1 MAIHV
6 ALRHRTRYDYD
17 RPVSLSPHV
26 IRLRPAPHCR
36 TPILS
41 YSLGLVPKQH
51 FINWQQDPFGN
62 YLARVVFP
70 EPTRQL
76 VVDVELV
83 AEMAV
88 LNPFDFFL
96 EPSAEMFPFTYDETL
111 AKELT
116 PFLEKLPVTPKLR
129 EFVAAVDTKR
139 QRTVDFLV
147 ALNTQVSRA
156 VKYIIRLEPG
166 VQTPEETLT
175 LGSGSCRDS
184 AWLLVQTL
192 PPSGSGR
199 ALRLGLSDSAQA
211 GRQGARWPKRH
222 RRRLHRPS
230 RLDRG
235 LSARRRLDWTRSDIG
250 ASRRRGPHP
259 ACRDAGPAE
268 RRAGHGRRRRVRS
281 RHSHTKCRYGA
292 STNRRASPSPTPMNN
307 GSGSKSSATTST
319 PMLKA
324 GDVRLTMGGE
334 PTFVSIDDMD
344 GAEWNFT
351 ALGDDKRRLAGALVR
366 RLKDRFAPGALLH
379 FGQGKWYPGESLPR
393 WALGCCWRR
402 DGVPS
407 GTTRRSSRT
416 TRSTTAM
423 ATPTREQVHHRAGGR
438 AWRRRRACHPRLRGC
453 LVLPAGRAPAAGER
467 RSVQV
472 AAEERRRSSP
482 PGARLRAGARQGR
495 RLRAADQ
502 APRRVAREHWV
513 SGPWFVRPEHLFLI
527 PGDSP
532 IGYRLP
538 LDSLPW
544 TAPKE
549 AETMFDVDPF
559 ARREPLAARQPVPQ
573 RQLAVRADARGSGT
587 QPAAGDCHATAG
599 SADVSASGVI
609 RTALCVEAREG
620 RLHVFMPPVATTE
633 DYLDLVAKVE
643 ETAGDSAC
651 RCSSRA
657 RRRAGSAAQQPKVT
671 PDPGVIE
678 VNLQPASDWAAT
690 RRAHDHAVR
699 GSAPDA
705 AGNREVHARRP
716 PHRHR
721 RRQPHRPRRR
731 HGRRQPVP
739 APARSAAQPARLLAQ
754 SPVAVVPVLRTLL
767 RADQSAS
774 AGRRG
779 PQRLAPRA
787 RDRVR
792 AGSRRERVAR
802 RGSSIAF
809 SATCSST

>member
-70 EPTRQL
+70 EQTRQL

-147 ALNTQVSRA
+147 ALNTQASRA

-184 AWLLVQTL
+184 AWLLVQTF
-192 PPSGSGR
+192 R
-199 ALRLGLSDSAQA
+199 RLGLAARFVSGYLIQLKPDVKALDGPSGTDVDFTDLHAWTEVYLPGA
-211 GRQGARWPKRH
+211 GWIGLDPTSGLLAGEGHIPLAATPDPQGAAPVTGAVDECEVTFAH
-222 RRRLHRPS
+222 EMSVRRIYESPRVTKPY
-230 RLDRG
+230 
-235 LSARRRLDWTRSDIG
+235 SDEQWQRI
-250 ASRRRGPHP
+250 
-259 ACRDAGPAE
+259 E
-268 RRAGHGRRRRVRS
+268 RVGHHIDSV
-281 RHSHTKCRYGA
+281 
-292 STNRRASPSPTPMNN
+292 
-307 GSGSKSSATTST
+307 
-319 PMLKA
+319 LKA

-351 ALGDDKRRLAGALVR
+351 ALGDNKRRLAGALVR

-393 WALGCCWRR
+393 WALGCWWRR
-402 DGVPS
+402 DGVPIWVNEKLIADDTVDY
-407 GTTRRSSRT
+407 GYGDAHANKFITALVDVLGVDAAHVIPAYEDVWHYLLAERRLPVNVDPFKSQLKNEEDRA
-416 TRSTTAM
+416 RLA
-423 ATPTREQVHHRAGGR
+423 RVFEQGLDKVIGY
-438 AWRRRRACHPRLRGC
+438 
-453 LVLPAGRAPAAGER
+453 VLPIKRRDESRA
-467 RSVQV
+467 ST
-472 AAEERRRSSP
+472 
-482 PGARLRAGARQGR
+482 
-495 RLRAADQ
+495 
-502 APRRVAREHWV
+502 WV
-513 SGPWFVRPEHLFLI
+513 SGPWFVRSEHLFLI

-549 AETMFDVDPF
+549 AETMFEVDPF
-559 ARREPLAARQPVPQ
+559 ARREPLAARQPAPQ

-587 QPAAGDCHATAG
+587 PAAAAIAIQQPQRG
-599 SADVSASGVI
+599 VSAAGVI
-609 RTALCVEAREG
+609 KTALCVQAREG

-633 DYLDLVAKVE
+633 AYLDLVAKVE
-643 ETAGDSAC
+643 ETA
-651 RCSSRA
+651 
-657 RRRAGSAAQQPKVT
+657 RRLGMPVLLEGTPPEPDPRLNNLKVT
-671 PDPGVIE
+671 PDPGRHRS
-678 VNLQPASDWAAT
+678 QPAAGVRLGSD
-690 RRAHDHAVR
+690 RRAHLHAVP
-699 GSAPDA
+699 GSAPDQ

-716 PHRHR
+716 AYRDR
-721 RRQPHRPRRR
+721 RRQPHGARRR
-731 HGRRQPVP
+731 HGRRQSVP
-739 APARSAAQPARLLAQ
+739 APARSPAQPAWLLAQ
-754 SPVAVVPVLRTLL
+754 SPVAVVPLLWTLL

-774 AGRRG
+774 ARRRR
-779 PQRLAPRA
+779 PQRLAARA

-792 AGSRRERVAR
+792 AGSRSGASRG

-809 SATCSST
+809 SVTCSSI